1 MSDLPPLYTS
11 ASAQPHA
18 LPVYSQCATPTERV
32 LHTTASEPTAS
43 TRNLTRQFVFSSD
56 HLEID
61 FGKFPCA
68 LMHPA
73 YGIGGVV
80 EGTVKV
86 KSRCTYVSQL
96 TIKLEGVVTTTA
108 SEYAHVA
115 IAGLHT
121 FTLFSKTVQLVPERG
136 DSSGATHTLE
146 VGTTTLLLSPS
157 HRTSQKATP
166 SSPVSMSHAKACS
179 GRHEVRKIPVLFLPK
194 SRPAMPAMYELPRA
208 VPQEDSYGLPERVKE
223 TVLSPTW
230 PETCQ
235 AQAIAEVTNLPI
247 VKLWS
252 PIPQQ
257 YASGDFI
264 PLAVNISCPSSP
276 ALTKLYASNVE
287 IQLVKRRRIWFAQE
301 RMPVTT
307 HFIRV
312 TVRPPADVRHLP
324 TFKIDEPIEL
334 TTDPYE
340 DPETVLLTEDHAA
353 PALGLTTL
361 RPQCAQ
367 LSLTWT

>member
-86 KSRCTYVSQL
+86 KSRCTYVSKL
-96 TIKLEGVVTTTA
+96 TIKVRSPSFLRATFNVTSLQLEGVVTTTA

-136 DSSGATHTLE
+136 DSSGTTHTLE
-146 VGTTTLLLSPS
+146 VGTTYPFAISFPPNISKSNTPLPPS
-157 HRTSQKATP
+157 YTAIHAGV
-166 SSPVSMSHAKACS
+166 SSETQYYIQVDVSRK
-179 GRHEVRKIPVLFLPK
+179 GLFRRHEV
-194 SRPAMPAMYELPRA
+194 
-208 VPQEDSYGLPERVKE
+208 
-223 TVLSPTW
+223 
-230 PETCQ
+230 
-235 AQAIAEVTNLPI
+235 
-247 VKLWS
+247 
-252 PIPQQ
+252 
-257 YASGDFI
+257 
-264 PLAVNISCPSSP
+264 
-276 ALTKLYASNVE
+276 
-287 IQLVKRRRIWFAQE
+287 
-301 RMPVTT
+301 
-307 HFIRV
+307 
-312 TVRPPADVRHLP
+312 
-324 TFKIDEPIEL
+324 
-334 TTDPYE
+334 
-340 DPETVLLTEDHAA
+340 
-353 PALGLTTL
+353 
-361 RPQCAQ
+361 
-367 LSLTWT
+367 